1 MKCTKCDHVYN
12 DTSYFCPNCG
22 APNEALTA
30 HAQPQPVVPEQV
42 IPQATYSSHA
52 VPATDAPVKKKSLL
66 WVYILGGVV
75 VLGAIAVAAVLIVG
89 LLVGGVGKSK
99 GDGILVGVP
108 EKSDEVSVY
117 TLKLGKSMED
127 LDPILESG
135 NLDSGNVYEFT
146 EVGYRIIG
154 NWQDVGGYVAGS
166 PYLFFSYTE
175 DGENALYLT
184 KANPKEMLPI
194 FESDNDFFALSLD
207 EGKYIYINEAR
218 DKKERCY
225 LSVNGA
231 EAEQVVKGDQC
242 TIAATGKVLFTKEV
256 SDNKLTVKSYDINGE
271 NEVVLMDDVEDVQ
284 NVSYG
289 YNDTGTMIFYVVND
303 GKDAALFLVNAA
315 NGEIIAESDEFD
327 NILAWDRS
335 FLGNE
340 VYFIALND
348 DQELELYTLGE
359 KSGQKLIT
367 TGNSMMARLD
377 KKGENLVY
385 MVGDEDGEQ
394 TVFVHPMGGG
404 EDIELM
410 SGENLSINL
419 LLWKDLF
426 LIKEYDADKDRV
438 TLYAASTNGSNLT
451 EIFSES
457 DIAIDTIITPLTSD
471 EIIIGYK
478 NNDSTY
484 TFFVTTPTNEDGI
497 EVISDW
503 YTLILKDISPDGKTL
518 LFIGREDEG
527 DDLLLFSIKVEEDA
541 SIVELDDDDLE
552 GVTVAVFSADGKD
565 AIYNVHTG
573 SDYDEYEI
581 RQVPVDGKEAYTLLY
596 EEALILD
603 VEWTSMDKFDSYN
616 YFGSPVL
623 SPIQ

>member
-1 MKCTKCDHVYN
+1 MKCTKCDHVYS
-12 DTSYFCPNCG
+12 DTSYFCPSCG
-22 APNEALTA
+22 APNEAMTA
-30 HAQPQPVVPEQV
+30 HAVPQPVIPEQG
-42 IPQATYSSHA
+42 IPQVPYPPQAI
-52 VPATDAPVKKKSLL
+52 PATDVPVKKKNHL
-66 WVYILGGVV
+66 WVFILGGVV
-75 VLGAIAVAAVLIVG
+75 LLGALAVAAVLIIG
-89 LLVGGVGKSK
+89 LFVGGGKSK

-108 EKSDEVSVY
+108 EKSDEVAVY
-117 TLKLGKSMED
+117 SLKLGKSMDD
-127 LDPILESG
+127 LEPMLESG

-146 EVGYRIIG
+146 DFGYRIIG
-154 NWQDVGGYVAGS
+154 NWQDVGGYVDGT
-166 PYLFFSYTE
+166 PYLLLSYSE
-175 DGENALYLT
+175 DGDGALYFT
-184 KANPKEMLPI
+184 KPNPKEMLPI
-194 FESDNDFFALSLD
+194 FESDNNFFALVLD
-207 EGKYIYINEAR
+207 GGKYIYINEAR
-218 DKKERCY
+218 DSKERCY
-225 LSVNGA
+225 LSTNGA
-231 EAEQVVKGDQC
+231 EAEQVVKGNQC
-242 TIAATGKVLFTKEV
+242 TIAATGKVLFTKEI
-256 SDNKLTVKSYDINGE
+256 SKDKMTVKSYDINGK
-271 NEVVLMDDVEDVQ
+271 NEVILMDDVEDVQ
-284 NVSYG
+284 NNSYG

-327 NILAWDRS
+327 DILAWDRS

-359 KSGQKLIT
+359 KSGQKLVA

-385 MVGDEDGEQ
+385 IVGDEDGEQ
-394 TVFVHPMGGG
+394 TVVVHPMGGG
-404 EDIELM
+404 EDKELM

-426 LIKEYDADKDRV
+426 LIKEYDPDKDRV
-438 TLYAASTNGSNLT
+438 TLYAANTDGNKLT

-457 DIAIDTIITPLTSD
+457 DIVIDSILTPINSD

-478 NNDSTY
+478 DNKSMFTY
-484 TFFVTTPTNEDGI
+484 YVTTPTSEEGM

-518 LFIGREDEG
+518 LFIGREDDG
-527 DDLLLFSIKVEEDA
+527 DDLLLLSVNVEEKA
-541 SIVELDDDDLE
+541 TVVELDDDDLE
-552 GVTVAVFSADGKD
+552 GVTVAVFSANGKD
-565 AIYNVHTG
+565 VIYNVHTG

-581 RQVPVDGKEAYTLLY
+581 RQVGVDGKEEYTLLY

-603 VEWTSMDKFDSYN
+603 VEQTAMDRFDSYN
-616 YFGSPVL
+616 YFSNPIL